1 MDPDRSLALAIGLLL
16 AMLVQLL
23 WYGLGRAGMMTDD
36 EEPLG
41 ADASAMGMVAA
52 NSFAGCL
59 AAFWLALDQWGWAA
73 LAALLAGILGPIC
86 YALGAAAF
94 AAKKALPKPVAAAA
108 CFLGKIFSTPAKALF
123 AAARLSA
130 ASPVTE
136 EDILDLVEDVQEEG
150 LDENQKEMISGV
162 FELDDTEAGELMTH
176 RTDIK
181 AVEDTDSVADAIL
194 LAKEYGFSR
203 LPVFR
208 KNLDDIVGILR
219 VKELLGLSTEE
230 AKTVPVTD
238 FVRPAMFV
246 PESCR
251 ARELLLDFKQKHT
264 QIAIV
269 VDEYGGTAGIVT
281 MEDILEEIVG
291 NIQDEFDR
299 EEEEIRPVDGG
310 FVIEGSAD
318 LEDVFE
324 RFGLPEP
331 ERQPDEDFDSVGGM
345 ILQKLGRFPAPGAQV
360 QVYFGGL
367 QFEVLRSGERR
378 IESVLCRPIQPQ
390 PEPNEDSKE

>member
-1 MDPDRSLALAIGLLL
+1 
-16 AMLVQLL
+16 
-23 WYGLGRAGMMTDD
+23 
-36 EEPLG
+36 
-41 ADASAMGMVAA
+41 
-52 NSFAGCL
+52 
-59 AAFWLALDQWGWAA
+59 
-73 LAALLAGILGPIC
+73 
-86 YALGAAAF
+86 
-94 AAKKALPKPVAAAA
+94 
-108 CFLGKIFSTPAKALF
+108 
-123 AAARLSA
+123 
-130 ASPVTE
+130 
-136 EDILDLVEDVQEEG
+136 
-150 LDENQKEMISGV
+150 
-162 FELDDTEAGELMTH
+162 MTH

-345 ILQKLGRFPAPGAQV
+345 ILQKLGRFPAPGEQV